1 MISILEFMQS
11 YGIPEPV
18 AQAAVVVIIYV
29 VGLFS
34 PKAAGWIKRDKD
46 GEA

>member
-1 MISILEFMQS
+1 MISILEFLQS

-18 AQAAVVVIIYV
+18 AQSDVVIIIYV

-34 PKAAGWIKRDKD
+34 PKAAAWFKGSDSE
-46 GEA
+46 G